1 MEDDGVLCQWNCY
14 SVAYAFFICMKE
26 KIKREF
32 QEFKLLLK
40 SIPSVVVVLFVVS
53 VFSMNL
59 LANKSINTGVD
70 WLALDTGI
78 IVSWFAFLSMDVIT
92 KHFGPKAGT
101 QISILALVF
110 SLFFCLLFFLGS
122 IIPGMWGES
131 FVEGSEDIINTALNK
146 TFGGTWYVLLG
157 SSVAFIVSAV
167 VNNFSNWGIGKLF
180 GKKPDG
186 MLAYITRTYVST
198 AIGQFIDNFVFA
210 LIVSHNFFG
219 WTMLQ
224 CFTCALTGMVAELLA
239 EAIFFHLGF
248 SITKKWKKQEIG
260 KEYFEFREKKDSV
273 CEC

>member
-1 MEDDGVLCQWNCY
+1 MPMELL
-14 SVAYAFFICMKE
+14 SVAYAFFVCMKE

-32 QEFKLLLK
+32 QEFRLLLK
-40 SIPSVVVVLFVVS
+40 SVPSIVIVLFVVS

-59 LANKSINTGVD
+59 LANKSINLGVD

-101 QISILALVF
+101 QISIMTLVF
-110 SLFFCLLFFLGS
+110 SLFFCLLFFIGS
-122 IIPGMWGES
+122 VIPGVWGES
-131 FVEGSEDIINTALNK
+131 FVEGSEDVINTALNK

-157 SSVAFIVSAV
+157 SSVAFLVSSV
-167 VNNFSNWGIGKLF
+167 VNNFSNWGIGKIF
-180 GKKPDG
+180 VKKPDG
-186 MLAYITRTYVST
+186 ILAYITRTYVST
-198 AIGQFIDNFVFA
+198 AIGQFVDNFVFA

-219 WTMLQ
+219 WTILQ
-224 CFTCALTGMVAELLA
+224 CFTCALTGMVAELLV
-239 EAIFFHLGF
+239 EVIFFHLGF

-260 KEYFEFREKKDSV
+260 KEYFEFRKRKDSV